1 MRSAPSADT
10 RCQRERGIMTLIEIR
25 KADGTLVGRC
35 DARCYNAIGSL
46 CECCCGGKN
55 HGRGVERAV
64 AQTREQAF
72 TMIPEHWKGLGEPMI
87 PVLETDERK
96 LQEQIARSRLHRRPI
111 LGKPSDLR
119 GARFF
124 VRPLIL

>member
-1 MRSAPSADT
+1 
-10 RCQRERGIMTLIEIR
+10 MTLIEIR
-25 KADGTLVGRC
+25 RADGTLVGRC
-35 DARCYNAIGSL
+35 DARCYNA
-46 CECCCGGKN
+46 
-55 HGRGVERAV
+55 RGVERAV

-72 TMIPEHWKGLGEPMI
+72 NLIPEHWKGLGEPMI
-87 PVLETDERK
+87 PVLEMDERK

>member
-1 MRSAPSADT
+1 
-10 RCQRERGIMTLIEIR
+10 MTLIEIR
-25 KADGTLVGRC
+25 RADGTLVGRC
-35 DARCYNAIGSL
+35 DARCYNAITPE

-72 TMIPEHWKGLGEPMI
+72 NLI
-87 PVLETDERK
+87 PVLEMDQRK

-119 GARFF
+119 GASFF

>member
-1 MRSAPSADT
+1 
-10 RCQRERGIMTLIEIR
+10 MTLIEIR
-25 KADGTLVGRC
+25 RADGTLVGRC
-35 DARCYNAIGSL
+35 DARCYNATTPE

-72 TMIPEHWKGLGEPMI
+72 TMIP
-87 PVLETDERK
+87 VLEMDQRK

>member
-1 MRSAPSADT
+1 
-10 RCQRERGIMTLIEIR
+10 MTLIEIR

-35 DARCYNAIGSL
+35 DARCYNAITPE

-72 TMIPEHWKGLGEPMI
+72 NLISEHWKGL
-87 PVLETDERK
+87 LEMDQRK

-119 GARFF
+119 GASFF

>member
-1 MRSAPSADT
+1 
-10 RCQRERGIMTLIEIR
+10 MTLIEIR
-25 KADGTLVGRC
+25 RADGTLVGRC
-35 DARCYNAIGSL
+35 DARCYNATNPE

-72 TMIPEHWKGLGEPMI
+72 TMIPEHWKGLGEPTI

-119 GARFF
+119 GASFF

>member
-1 MRSAPSADT
+1 MRSAPSVDT

-25 KADGTLVGRC
+25 RADGTLVGRC

-72 TMIPEHWKGLGEPMI
+72 NLISEHWKGL
-87 PVLETDERK
+87 LEMDQRK

-119 GARFF
+119 GASFF